1 MPDCRARSAPPE
13 GADRIILGACS
24 RRGVFLLLP
33 WLAAACAAPPPP
45 AAAVI
50 GLPQVLDRRRAKPDW
65 LGEVRG
71 TDGSF
76 RQTLTAP
83 YPIARLVQQRF
94 TAGLERRGELA
105 LDTPP
110 TLGLRLDI
118 HRFEIV
124 AVTDL
129 SALADID
136 LFLYD
141 LASGRQRDR
150 QRLLDTDGTPL
161 DPTRPIAE
169 QAANLAL
176 AFLATMTRNALDAP
190 SFDHALHPA
199 PMAALTPV

>member
-129 SALADID
+129 AAFADID
-136 LFLYD
+136 VLLYD

-150 QRLLDTDGTPL
+150 ERLQNTTSAGIDVAT
-161 DPTRPIAE
+161 PIAE
-169 QAANLAL
+169 QAQTLAL
-176 AFLATMTRNALDAP
+176 GFLTTLTRNALDAP
-190 SFDHALHPA
+190 PFHDALHP
-199 PMAALTPV
+199 PPRVG

>member
-1 MPDCRARSAPPE
+1 M
-13 GADRIILGACS
+13 
-24 RRGVFLLLP
+24 LLP
-33 WLAAACAAPPPP
+33 WLATACATPPPP
-45 AAAVI
+45 AIAAI

-65 LGEVRG
+65 LGEVRA

-76 RQTLTAP
+76 RETLTSP

-94 TAGLERRGELA
+94 TAGLEERGELA

-129 SALADID
+129 AAFADID
-136 LFLYD
+136 MRLYD

-150 QRLLDTDGTPL
+150 QRLLNTTSTGIDAAT
-161 DPTRPIAE
+161 PIAA
-169 QAANLAL
+169 QAQSLAL
-176 AFLATMTRNALDAP
+176 DFLAGLTRNALDAP
-190 SFDHALHPA
+190 QFHNILQP
-199 PMAALTPV
+199 PRVG

>member
-1 MPDCRARSAPPE
+1 MPDCRTRSAPPE
-13 GADRIILGACS
+13 GATANTPALIPGGACS
-24 RRGVFLLLP
+24 RRGFLLLP

-45 AAAVI
+45 AIAAI

-76 RQTLTAP
+76 RETLTSP

-105 LDTPP
+105 LDTLP

-129 SALADID
+129 AAFADID
-136 LFLYD
+136 ALLYD
-141 LASGRQRDR
+141 LASGRQRER
-150 QRLLDTDGTPL
+150 QRLLNTTSTPL
-161 DPTRPIAE
+161 DAATPIAA
-169 QAANLAL
+169 QAQTLAL
-176 AFLATMTRNALDAP
+176 GFLATLTGNALDAP
-190 SFDHALHPA
+190 QFHDAVQLPRIG
-199 PMAALTPV
+199 